1 METFVLIKPDAVERG
16 LIHEVIGRIEKK
28 GLKIVKMQLIE
39 LGRNAA
45 GSLYHKFRDR
55 DFFEAL
61 LTFMT
66 TGPSI
71 AMILTHPHERGVVAV
86 VRKLVGSFEH
96 GYQNLEVA
104 LPGTIRGDLA
114 ENYRRNVVH
123 ASDSPENA
131 LREIRIFFPG
141 YLGP

>member
-16 LIHEVIGRIEKK
+16 LIHEVVGRIEKK
-28 GLKIVKMQLIE
+28 GLKIVKMQLME
-39 LGRNAA
+39 LGRDAA
-45 GSLYHKFRDR
+45 GSLYHKFRGR

-61 LTFMT
+61 ITFMT

-71 AMILTHPHERGVVAV
+71 AMVLMHPHESGVVAT

-96 GYQNLEVA
+96 DVENLEAA

-114 ENYRRNVVH
+114 ENFRRNVVH

-131 LREIRIFFPG
+131 IREIRIFFPG
-141 YLGP
+141 YLDS

>member
-28 GLKIVKMQLIE
+28 GLKIVKMELME
-39 LGRNAA
+39 LGRNTV

-66 TGPSI
+66 TGLSVI
-71 AMILTHPHERGVVAV
+71 MVLEHPHDCKIVTI

-96 GYQNLEVA
+96 GGDPVEAA

-114 ENYRRNVVH
+114 ENFRRNVVH
-123 ASDSPENA
+123 ASDSPSHA

-141 YLGP
+141 YLD